1 MALGERRLE
10 ELERVADEQ
19 AALHRIATLVAA
31 GATETDLAT
40 AVSAEIGGL
49 FGAQNATVL
58 RWDGDTIRV
67 IGGWAAD
74 DVDARLA
81 GDVLS
86 YGGDTITAR
95 VVETA
100 APARVDSAA
109 DLKTAFGRQRW
120 AELGLEASIGAPIV
134 ERYPTRVSS
143 VDSSPGRA
151 E

>member
-10 ELERVADEQ
+10 ELERGADEQ
-19 AALHRIATLVAA
+19 AALHRIAGLLAA

-49 FGAQNATVL
+49 FSAQSATVL

-67 IGGWAAD
+67 IGSWAAD
-74 DVDARLA
+74 AFDARLA
-81 GDVLS
+81 GAVLS

-109 DLKTAFGRQRW
+109 DLKTEFARERW
-120 AELGLEASIGAPIV
+120 AELRLEASIGAP
-134 ERYPTRVSS
+134 
-143 VDSSPGRA
+143 
-151 E
+151 